1 MKNDKFSDPKTYS
14 GLDHGL
20 NFIQQNLHVLIHQ
33 TDRARDEFGKDSIE
47 YDSLLARLTNQFA
60 AYGRGGNFTLEEMQH
75 YDSAHTQTCK
85 DASSL
90 LKEMIGI
97 PLTSY
102 VQGYN
107 WTNVLADLGNA
118 DGSGFTNENSGHMPS
133 SKRGERHTAPM
144 YQPGAEPNIGV
155 TPMSRQSA
163 YDNRGKPLSD
173 TKPWVGGI
181 SIYTRPM
188 TSSARSGK
196 KK

>member
-1 MKNDKFSDPKTYS
+1 MKNDKFAEPKNYS

-33 TDRARDEFGKDSIE
+33 TDRARDEFGADSIE

-75 YDSAHTQTCK
+75 YDSVHTKTLK
-85 DASSL
+85 DASNL
-90 LKEMIGI
+90 LQEMIGV

-118 DGSGFTNENSGHMPS
+118 DGSGFTQPRSLHMPPS
-133 SKRGERHTAPM
+133 NRGERHTAPM
-144 YQPGAEPNIGV
+144 YRPGEEPSVGV

-163 YDNRGKPLSD
+163 YNHKGKPLSD

-181 SIYTRPM
+181 SIYTKPM
-188 TSSARSGK
+188 TSTARSGRK
-196 KK
+196 K